1 MFGIKIISSSRYNDL
16 LEIASQA
23 KSDTPSET
31 ELDTLIKLESDCE
44 SLRQQNGELREKYN
58 KMIEENNSLKRE
70 VKSLIQFKRD
80 TLEAMGKI
88 DIAGFR
94 LSVCKHKCKHC
105 KHEQPECCKYT
116 FGNHEFCIIPISKEQ

>member
-1 MFGIKIISSSRYNDL
+1 MFGIKIISTSRYNEL

-23 KSDTPSET
+23 KSNEPTET
-31 ELDTLIKLESDCE
+31 ELDTLVKLESDCE

-58 KMIEENNSLKRE
+58 KLIEENNSLKRE
-70 VKSLIQFKRD
+70 VKSLVQFKRD
-80 TLEAMGKI
+80 TLEAMSNI

-105 KHEQPECCKYT
+105 DHEQPECRKYS
-116 FGNHEFCIIPISKEQ
+116 FGKHEFCITPKQ

>member
-23 KSDTPSET
+23 KSNEPTET
-31 ELDTLIKLESDCE
+31 ELDTLVKLESDCE

-58 KMIEENNSLKRE
+58 KLIEENNSLKRE

-105 KHEQPECCKYT
+105 KHEQSECCKYT

>member
-1 MFGIKIISSSRYNDL
+1 MFGIKIISTSRYNEL
-16 LEIASQA
+16 LEIVSQA
-23 KSDTPSET
+23 KSNEPTET
-31 ELDTLIKLESDCE
+31 ELDTLVKLESDCE

-58 KMIEENNSLKRE
+58 KLIEDNNGLKRE